1 MSRRELIAFDKV
13 LAKYLQHN
21 NLMPKLKR
29 AVSKDYNQLHTS
41 KSLIQAEKDNQENS
55 QAQAMKF
62 SNEQR
67 TFNKETQNE
76 DALFKL
82 LAFNAANE
90 RRN

>member
-41 KSLIQAEKDNQENS
+41 KSLIQAEKDNQEN
-55 QAQAMKF
+55 AQA
-62 SNEQR
+62 
-67 TFNKETQNE
+67 
-76 DALFKL
+76 
-82 LAFNAANE
+82 
-90 RRN
+90 